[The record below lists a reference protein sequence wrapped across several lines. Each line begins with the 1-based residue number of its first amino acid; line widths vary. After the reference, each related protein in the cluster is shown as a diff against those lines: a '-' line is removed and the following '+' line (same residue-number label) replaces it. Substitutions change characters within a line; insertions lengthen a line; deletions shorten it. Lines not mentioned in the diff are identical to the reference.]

1 MAANR
6 PNIPKFG
13 DWTED
18 APFTVVF
25 DKASRSKKNTTNV
38 SNPNEYPDMNPNPAP
53 SRNQRHDQQPN
64 HNVRP
69 RHERLS
75 SREETELRPFSQSH
89 NERNMR
95 ARAPPTPETYNHQSY
110 GGGGRSAGNLL
121 EANRRQPHD
130 PPQVQPRPIRNLRGR
145 SSERVAT
152 IPPFPGSGSDQNQSY
167 TLIFD
172 KVKEDRKQSGTVRS
186 YNGTAQS
193 TPSRTNDQ
201 HHQPLPSSPKGCC
214 FPPWK

>member
-1 MAANR
+1 MSLTCILNAWSMFLRPFLVSLWLKNR
-6 PNIPKFG
+6 PHVPKFG

-53 SRNQRHDQQPN
+53 SRNQRHDNQPPN

-75 SREETELRPFSQSH
+75 SREETEFRPSPAH

-95 ARAPPTPETYNHQSY
+95 VRAPPTPESYNRQSY
-110 GGGGRSAGNLL
+110 GSGGRSAGNPS
-121 EANRRQPHD
+121 EAYRRQPHD
-130 PPQVQPRPIRNLRGR
+130 PPPVQPRPIRNLRGR
-145 SSERVAT
+145 SSERVSA
-152 IPPFPGSGSDQNQSY
+152 
-167 TLIFD
+167 LL
-172 KVKEDRKQSGTVRS
+172 
-186 YNGTAQS
+186 
-193 TPSRTNDQ
+193 
-201 HHQPLPSSPKGCC
+201 H
-214 FPPWK
+214 